1 MGSSSE
7 ADYQPDYDEMLA
19 EIIQLVEEHVT
30 IILRDEAVP
39 VKCAILASIPSLCV
53 FFGRQ
58 KSSDTVLSHLV
69 TYLND
74 REWQLRLAFFASIV
88 QVGPVIGLRA
98 VEDYVL
104 PLMLQSLADPEEAVV
119 AQVIQGFISLDRDG
133 WVKRMS
139 RWDIFAAVRGFLCHP
154 NSWIRQGEH
163 RRRTVSTS

>member
-1 MGSSSE
+1 
-7 ADYQPDYDEMLA
+7 MLA
-19 EIIQLVEEHVT
+19 EIVTLVEDQVT

-39 VKCAILASIPSLCV
+39 VKCAILTSIPNLCV

-58 KSSDTVLSHLV
+58 RSTETVLSHLV

-74 REWQLRLAFFASIV
+74 REWTLRLAFLSSIV

-98 VEDYVL
+98 VEDYFL

-139 RWDIFAAVRGFLCHP
+139 RWDVFAAVRGFLCHP
-154 NSWIRQGEH
+154 NTWIRQGQSVLQCQDQV
-163 RRRTVSTS
+163 RRYPGVSVN